1 MIIMSSATEEQKNL
15 IEKLQI
21 YPTSKA
27 GVSPFWR
34 DKYER
39 DAKKY
44 WDIFYKHHGDRF
56 FKDRHYLDKEWNSY
70 FSVSSKANFF

>member
-1 MIIMSSATEEQKNL
+1 MIIMSSATEEQQNL

-34 DKYER
+34 
-39 DAKKY
+39 
-44 WDIFYKHHGDRF
+44 G
-56 FKDRHYLDKEWNSY
+56 
-70 FSVSSKANFF
+70 FSIVLSLVLQTVVPLY